1 MGTVLGPEELTTVI
15 MKKSCQYVVITA
27 LVCYISMVVVNLMS
41 LYLESPF
48 HSSSPLQCTDGE
60 NSVYI
65 PGAGFSGFFYTLG
78 RLSSL
83 RENQTNVSLEAPHDY
98 YCFSSGCLALVTH
111 LMGRNVD
118 SALELAHESRNQFM
132 SGNIGQY
139 SIVGKFV
146 DGILFGGADTDTTAQ
161 QLQKEGS
168 DNCTMHHNTT
178 SDAIHQLHGHLSRI
192 NVITTSWN
200 EANFPSQSIRRPR
213 SVDQLKQMLIQTTW
227 M

>member
-1 MGTVLGPEELTTVI
+1 M
-15 MKKSCQYVVITA
+15 KSCQYVVITA
-27 LVCYISMVVVNLMS
+27 VVCYVSMVAVNLMS

-48 HSSSPLQCTDGE
+48 HSSSPLACTDRE
-60 NSVYI
+60 NSLYI

-78 RLSSL
+78 RLSTL
-83 RENQTNVSLEAPHDY
+83 RVNESGISVEAPQDY

-132 SGNIGQY
+132 RGNIGKY

-146 DGILFGGADTDTTAQ
+146 DGLLFGDTDTDTTAQ
-161 QLQKEGS
+161 RLEKEGG
-168 DNCTMHHNTT
+168 DNNCTMHHNSTL
-178 SDAIHQLHGHLSRI
+178 DAIHQLHDHLSRI

-200 EANFPSQSIRRPR
+200 EANFPLQSIRRPT
-213 SVDQLKQMLIQTTW
+213 SIDQLKQMLIQTTW

>member
-1 MGTVLGPEELTTVI
+1 MGTVSDLEVATAI

-27 LVCYISMVVVNLMS
+27 VMCYISMVAVNLMS

-48 HSSSPLQCTDGE
+48 HSASPLACTDGD

-78 RLSSL
+78 RLSSV
-83 RENQTNVSLEAPHDY
+83 RFNEVNISAEALHDY

-111 LMGRNVD
+111 LLGRD
-118 SALELAHESRNQFM
+118 IETALELAHESRYQFVN
-132 SGNIGQY
+132 GKIGQY
-139 SIVGKFV
+139 NIVGKFV
-146 DGILFGGADTDTTAQ
+146 DGLLFGDTDTDTAAQ
-161 QLQKEGS
+161 QGS
-168 DNCTMHHNTT
+168 DNCMMHHNT
-178 SDAIHQLHGHLSRI
+178 SDAIHQLHSHLPRI

-200 EANFPSQSIRRPR
+200 EANFPSQSIRRPT
-213 SVDQLKQMLIQTTW
+213 SVGQLKQMLIQTTW

>member
-1 MGTVLGPEELTTVI
+1 

-27 LVCYISMVVVNLMS
+27 VVCYISMVAVNLMS

-48 HSSSPLQCTDGE
+48 HSSSPLACTDGE

-83 RENQTNVSLEAPHDY
+83 RVNETSISADAPHDY
-98 YCFSSGCLALVTH
+98 YCFSSGCLALITH
-111 LMGRNVD
+111 LLGRNVE
-118 SALELAHESRNQFM
+118 SALELANESRNEFVN
-132 SGNIGQY
+132 GKIGQY
-139 SIVGKFV
+139 NIVGKFV
-146 DGILFGGADTDTTAQ
+146 DGLLFGDADTNTAAQ
-161 QLQKEGS
+161 QLQEEGS
-168 DNCTMHHNTT
+168 DNCTMHHNT
-178 SDAIHQLHGHLSRI
+178 SDAIHQLHSHLPRI
-192 NVITTSWN
+192 HVITTSWN
-200 EANFPSQSIRRPR
+200 EANFPSQSIRRPT